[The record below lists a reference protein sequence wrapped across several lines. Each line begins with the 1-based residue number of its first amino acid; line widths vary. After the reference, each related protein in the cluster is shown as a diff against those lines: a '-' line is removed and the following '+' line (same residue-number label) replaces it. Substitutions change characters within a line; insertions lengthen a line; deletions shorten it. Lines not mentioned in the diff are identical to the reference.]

1 MEEFNIDIAHVLQNR
16 DFSIIQK
23 LKSYYSNIQTK
34 IAAKVEDA
42 TTHKIGMYTYIY
54 TYICVYYVY
63 IRCIPNKPIYIINIL
78 HILIDSFYLIENK
91 NTKNI

>member
-1 MEEFNIDIAHVLQNR
+1 MEDFNIDIAHILQNR

-42 TTHKIGMYTYIY
+42 TTYKIGMYMCVCVV
-54 TYICVYYVY
+54 CVYYV
-63 IRCIPNKPIYIINIL
+63 CIYYLFIYIINIL
-78 HILIDSFYLIENK
+78 YI
-91 NTKNI
+91 NT

>member
-42 TTHKIGMYTYIY
+42 TTYKIGMYM
-54 TYICVYYVY
+54 CMYVY
-63 IRCIPNKPIYIINIL
+63 IYIYKYIPNILIYIINMLCI
-78 HILIDSFYLIENK
+78 
-91 NTKNI
+91 NT

>member
-16 DFSIIQK
+16 DFSIIEK

-42 TTHKIGMYTYIY
+42 TTYKIGMYM
-54 TYICVYYVY
+54 CV
-63 IRCIPNKPIYIINIL
+63 
-78 HILIDSFYLIENK
+78 
-91 NTKNI
+91 

>member
-42 TTHKIGMYTYIY
+42 TTYKIGMYM
-54 TYICVYYVY
+54 CLYVY
-63 IRCIPNKPIYIINIL
+63 IYIYISIF
-78 HILIDSFYLIENK
+78 LIYSFI
-91 NTKNI
+91 

>member
-42 TTHKIGMYTYIY
+42 TTYKIGMYM
-54 TYICVYYVY
+54 CMYVY
-63 IRCIPNKPIYIINIL
+63 IYIYISIF
-78 HILIDSFYLIENK
+78 LIYSFI
-91 NTKNI
+91 

>member
-1 MEEFNIDIAHVLQNR
+1 MEDFNIDIAHILQNR

-42 TTHKIGMYTYIY
+42 TTYKIGMYMCVCVCACGV
-54 TYICVYYVY
+54 CVYYV
-63 IRCIPNKPIYIINIL
+63 CIYYLFIYIINI
-78 HILIDSFYLIENK
+78 IY
-91 NTKNI
+91 

>member
-42 TTHKIGMYTYIY
+42 TTYKIGM
-54 TYICVYYVY
+54 CMCMYVY
-63 IRCIPNKPIYIINIL
+63 IYIYKYIPNILIYIINMLCI
-78 HILIDSFYLIENK
+78 
-91 NTKNI
+91 NT

>member
-42 TTHKIGMYTYIY
+42 TTYKIGMYM
-54 TYICVYYVY
+54 CMYVY
-63 IRCIPNKPIYIINIL
+63 IYICKYIPNILIYIINMLCI
-78 HILIDSFYLIENK
+78 
-91 NTKNI
+91 NT

>member
-42 TTHKIGMYTYIY
+42 TTYKIGMYM
-54 TYICVYYVY
+54 CMYVY
-63 IRCIPNKPIYIINIL
+63 IYIYI
-78 HILIDSFYLIENK
+78 
-91 NTKNI
+91 

>member
-42 TTHKIGMYTYIY
+42 TTYKIGMYM
-54 TYICVYYVY
+54 CMYVY
-63 IRCIPNKPIYIINIL
+63 IYI
-78 HILIDSFYLIENK
+78 
-91 NTKNI
+91 

>member
-1 MEEFNIDIAHVLQNR
+1 MEEFNINIAHVLQNR

-42 TTHKIGMYTYIY
+42 TTYKIGMYMCMCVYIY
-54 TYICVYYVY
+54 I
-63 IRCIPNKPIYIINIL
+63 
-78 HILIDSFYLIENK
+78 
-91 NTKNI
+91 

>member
-42 TTHKIGMYTYIY
+42 TTYKIGMYM
-54 TYICVYYVY
+54 CMYVY
-63 IRCIPNKPIYIINIL
+63 IYIYISIF
-78 HILIDSFYLIENK
+78 LIYLFI
-91 NTKNI
+91 

>member
-34 IAAKVEDA
+34 IAAKVED
-42 TTHKIGMYTYIY
+42 TTTYKIGMYM
-54 TYICVYYVY
+54 CMYVY
-63 IRCIPNKPIYIINIL
+63 IYIYISIF
-78 HILIDSFYLIENK
+78 LIYLFI
-91 NTKNI
+91 

>member
-1 MEEFNIDIAHVLQNR
+1 MEDFNIDIAHILQNR

-42 TTHKIGMYTYIY
+42 TTYKIGMYMCVCVCDCVW
-54 TYICVYYVY
+54 CVYIMYVY
-63 IRCIPNKPIYIINIL
+63 IIYLFI
-78 HILIDSFYLIENK
+78 
-91 NTKNI
+91 